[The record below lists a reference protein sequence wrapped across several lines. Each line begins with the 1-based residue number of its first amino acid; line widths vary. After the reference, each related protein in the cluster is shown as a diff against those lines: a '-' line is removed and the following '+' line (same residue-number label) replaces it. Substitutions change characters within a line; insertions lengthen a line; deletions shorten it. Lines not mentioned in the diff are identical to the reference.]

1 MKPIT
6 LIKLGG
12 SVITRKDEALTARPD
27 IIKAIAK
34 EIAKYYKQN
43 PEVRLILGNGA
54 GSFGHYLV
62 QKYNL
67 KDGMKTA
74 EQLAGYTQVQ
84 HSVSQLNNL
93 VTNALLAEGLPVVSV
108 QPSAILISQNGKKQD
123 MFLQSIAMM
132 YVTGIIPVVYGD
144 IILDTKQGCKVFSTE
159 DIFDLLIQAEM
170 PIKEVIHITQVDGV
184 LDKKKVVINEITE
197 ENWREVQEDIYAPAG
212 YDVTGGMK
220 HKIETA
226 LEYAKKGVLT
236 RIINGEKPDL
246 FNQTGTTIS
255 SLQSES
261 LE

>member
-27 IIKAIAK
+27 IIKSLAK
-34 EIAKYYKQN
+34 EIAEYHKQN

-62 QKYNL
+62 QKYDL

-74 EQLAGYTQVQ
+74 EQLAGYAQVQ

-108 QPSAILISQNGKKQD
+108 QPSAILISQNGKKQE

-132 YVTGIIPVVYGD
+132 YITGIIPVLYGD

-159 DIFDLLIQAEM
+159 DIFDLLIQADM
-170 PIKEVIHITQVDGV
+170 PVKEVIHITQVDGV
-184 LDKKKVVINEITE
+184 MNNHKMVIEEITDASWE
-197 ENWREVQEDIYAPAG
+197 EVQQDIHAPAG

-226 LEYAKKGVLT
+226 LQYATKGVST
-236 RIINGEKPDL
+236 RIVNGEKPDV
-246 FNQTGTTIS
+246 FNQAGTTITS
-255 SLQSES
+255 PQSES
-261 LE
+261 